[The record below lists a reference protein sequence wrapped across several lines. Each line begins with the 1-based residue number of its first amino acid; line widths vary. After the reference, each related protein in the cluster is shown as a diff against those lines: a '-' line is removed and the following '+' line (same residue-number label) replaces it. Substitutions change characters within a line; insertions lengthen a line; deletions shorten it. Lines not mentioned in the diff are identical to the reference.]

1 MWGVLWNVK
10 NRVFGEVIQLMK
22 YTKNSLGSKQVF
34 SMIENMDVIARIRF
48 GDESDIVGKEKDG
61 LFKGSIGNIY
71 QSYSTVIKFFLFI
84 KEVYIKM
91 DIRILRYFLT
101 VAKEQNFTKAAEQL
115 NITQPTL
122 SRQLAALEDE
132 LGTALFIRGNRSITL
147 TESGI
152 LLKRRDLEIIDLEE
166 KMLDELKVKEELMEG
181 TITIGC
187 GEFSAVETLAEICK
201 VYKQKYPMVQIALHT
216 ATADSV
222 YEMMNQGL
230 VDIGLFLEP
239 VNTEGLD
246 YIRIMESDHWI
257 VGMKPDDPL
266 ADKEYITKE
275 ELLDKQLILPQRLS
289 VQSELANWFGKDFNK
304 LHVSFT
310 SNLGTNAGVMAIHGL
325 GYPISIE
332 GAAKYWREELLVQR
346 RLYPEITASTV
357 IAWRR
362 NIPYSLAIN
371 KFIEEINAF
380 KA

>member
-1 MWGVLWNVK
+1 
-10 NRVFGEVIQLMK
+10 
-22 YTKNSLGSKQVF
+22 
-34 SMIENMDVIARIRF
+34 
-48 GDESDIVGKEKDG
+48 
-61 LFKGSIGNIY
+61 
-71 QSYSTVIKFFLFI
+71 
-84 KEVYIKM
+84 M

-132 LGTALFIRGNRSITL
+132 IGKALFIRGSRSVTL
-147 TESGI
+147 TETGL
-152 LLKRRDLEIIDLEE
+152 LLKRRALEIIDLEE
-166 KMLDELKVKEELMEG
+166 KMLDELKVKEELIEG

-187 GEFSAVETLAEICK
+187 GEFAAVEILAEICK
-201 VYKQKYPMVQIALHT
+201 KYKQKYPMVQIALHT

-230 VDIGLFLEP
+230 VDMGLFLEP

-246 YIRIMESDHWI
+246 YIRIRESDHWV

-266 ADKEYITKE
+266 ADKEYITKA

-325 GYPISIE
+325 GYPVSIE
-332 GAAKYWREELLVQR
+332 GAAGYWRKELLVQK

-362 NIPYSLAIN
+362 NIPYPLAMN
-371 KFIEEINAF
+371 KFIEEVNAF